1 MNIAVI
7 PAVLGNSSSNR
18 LSTRKI
24 LGKPMIAYS
33 VDVAKATNLF
43 DHIIVYA
50 NNNDVANALE
60 DLGVEVLFAPPA
72 SSLEGNF
79 ETTEIIA
86 QAAQLVLENKLHADA
101 LCCISPIS
109 PFLTPDSIKAG
120 LKLLETGDWSYSISA
135 VEYKAPIFQALRTKP
150 DGCVEMI
157 FPEHYLTRSQDL
169 PRVFH
174 DAGQFYWGTK
184 NAWLSKTPIFSNKSQ
199 FIELPRLRVQDI
211 DTPEDWEIAEKIFTL
226 LSSAK

>member
-157 FPEHYLTRSQDL
+157 FPEHSGSLQENL
-169 PRVFH
+169 PKALH
-174 DAGQFYWGTK
+174 DAECFYWGRP
-184 NAWLSKTPIFSNKSQ
+184 NAWINRVPIFGSSTRSVLIPRSEFFPIKSDDDLNVAEALLETLSKQ
-199 FIELPRLRVQDI
+199 
-211 DTPEDWEIAEKIFTL
+211 
-226 LSSAK
+226 